1 MMPYAD
7 IGAAFLLGLL
17 SLPHCLAMCGGVAAA
32 LMSTPVSAQK
42 RSSMPDLIQTSSGN
56 GAAVSARTNT
66 LNNALANARQEQQL
80 LRATQY
86 GIGKLMGYMLLGAI
100 AGVAGAV
107 FTLAGTGAGVVLR
120 VLAGALLIAAGLYAA
135 DWWRGIR
142 SLERISYPLWRSLG
156 SSLRTLDLQRGS
168 HRILA
173 GVGWGLIPCGIVYSA
188 TGLALATGSAG
199 GGALIMLGFGLG
211 TLPFVLMV
219 GGAMASLQ
227 PLLRSTQWKTFAGT
241 MLVILGA
248 YMMFNALLH

>member
-1 MMPYAD
+1 MMPFPD
-7 IGAAFLLGLL
+7 MFAAFLLGLL
-17 SLPHCLAMCGGVAAA
+17 SLPHCVAMCGGVAAA
-32 LMSTPVSAQK
+32 LVAVPARNSV
-42 RSSMPDLIQTSSGN
+42 PDLIQSSNGTST
-56 GAAVSARTNT
+56 V
-66 LNNALANARQEQQL
+66 NALADIGGEQQL

-86 GIGKLMGYMLLGAI
+86 GIGKLLGYVLLGVI
-100 AGVAGAV
+100 AGIAGAI

-120 VLAGALLIAAGLYAA
+120 IIAGALLIAAGLYAA

-156 SSLRTLDLQRGS
+156 SSLRTLNLQRSG

-188 TGLALATGSAG
+188 TGLALATGSAT
-199 GGALIMLGFGLG
+199 GGALIMFSFGLG

-227 PLLRSTQWKTFAGT
+227 PLLRSTQWKSIAGT

-248 YMMFNALLH
+248 YMIFNAL

>member
-1 MMPYAD
+1 MISGAD
-7 IGAAFLLGLL
+7 MLAAFLLGLL
-17 SLPHCLAMCGGVAAA
+17 SLPHCVAMCGGVAAA
-32 LMSTPVSAQK
+32 LVSVPA
-42 RSSMPDLIQTSSGN
+42 RSSVPDLIQSSSS
-56 GAAVSARTNT
+56 AA
-66 LNNALANARQEQQL
+66 NALANTGGEQQL

-86 GIGKLMGYMLLGAI
+86 GLGKMLGYVLLGVI
-100 AGVAGAV
+100 AGIAGAI
-107 FTLAGTGAGVVLR
+107 FTLAGTGVGVLLR

-173 GVGWGLIPCGIVYSA
+173 GVGWGLIPCGVVYSA
-188 TGLALATGSAG
+188 TGLALATGSAA

-227 PLLRSTQWKTFAGT
+227 PLLRSVQWKTAAGT
-241 MLVILGA
+241 LLVIFGA
-248 YMMFNALLH
+248 YMIFNALQQH